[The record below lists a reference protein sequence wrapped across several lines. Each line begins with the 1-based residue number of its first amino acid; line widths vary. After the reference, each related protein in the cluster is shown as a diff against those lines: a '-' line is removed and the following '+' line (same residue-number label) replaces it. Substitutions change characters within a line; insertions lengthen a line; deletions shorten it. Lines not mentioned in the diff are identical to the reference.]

1 MTSTEPSAEAL
12 RLSALDRYDILD
24 TESEQAFDDIVR
36 IASQICDVPI
46 AIVSLV
52 GADRQWFKA
61 RVGLPAE
68 GTPRSQSVC
77 AHAIQGRSL
86 FQITDLEA
94 DDRTRAN
101 PLVTEEPHL
110 RFYAGAVL
118 ETPDGHALGTLCVID
133 TAPRPGGLTEQQ
145 AEALLALS
153 RQVMAQLELRR
164 SARAE
169 AANRRMLEATLERLV
184 ASEARWRA
192 LFGNMREGFL
202 VGELLRDAEGR
213 ACDAR
218 LMESN
223 GAFLEQANL
232 LPCAMGTRLR
242 ELPWGADPA
251 LLGQLVRTVETGA
264 PQAFEWRLP
273 DRHRWFEVRSA
284 PEQGDRFSCLV
295 LDITDRKASEQAL
308 LLKDERLQMALDASG
323 SVGLWDW
330 PVETNRLTGDARFAR
345 LYGLPLDRTASGLTM
360 EEYQEFVVPEDIAPL
375 RERIR
380 AVFEEGADFRVEY
393 RVAPPGRTLR
403 WVECRGR
410 LVRDEEGRPLR
421 FSGTA
426 VDITDRRSRE
436 EQKQLLMEELSHR
449 VKNTF
454 AMVQALAIQTLRDAD
469 PEASHSLQSRLATL
483 SRAHDVLVQ
492 TSWSATTLHRL
503 LDTVLRLETEGARFR
518 LAGNDFSIGSRAA
531 LSLSLLLHELA
542 TNAVKYGALSREQ
555 GLVAIDWRIEDGRFL
570 MRWRE
575 SGGPP
580 VRMPAETG
588 FGARLIRMGICGS
601 RHADLRFD
609 PGGLQAEFAADLS
622 MVSED

>member
-24 TESEQAFDDIVR
+24 TGSEQAFDDIVR
-36 IASQICDVPI
+36 IASQICDAPI

-61 RVGLPAE
+61 RVGLPAQ

-77 AHAIQGRSL
+77 SHAIQGRSL

-94 DDRTRAN
+94 DDRTREN

-133 TAPRPGGLTEQQ
+133 TAPRPAGLTEPQ

-169 AANRRMLEATLERLV
+169 AANRRMLEVTLERLA
-184 ASEARWRA
+184 ASER
-192 LFGNMREGFL
+192 
-202 VGELLRDAEGR
+202 ELL
-213 ACDAR
+213 
-218 LMESN
+218 
-223 GAFLEQANL
+223 
-232 LPCAMGTRLR
+232 LR
-242 ELPWGADPA
+242 
-251 LLGQLVRTVETGA
+251 
-264 PQAFEWRLP
+264 
-273 DRHRWFEVRSA
+273 
-284 PEQGDRFSCLV
+284 
-295 LDITDRKASEQAL
+295 
-308 LLKDERLQMALDASG
+308 DERLQMALDASG

-330 PVETNRLTGDARFAR
+330 PVATNRLTGDARFAR
-345 LYGLPLDRTASGLTM
+345 LYGLEVDRTAAGLTM
-360 EEYQEFVVPEDIAPL
+360 EEYQEFVLPEDIPPL
-375 RERIR
+375 REKIR

-393 RVAPPGRTLR
+393 RVAPPGKTLR

-410 LVRDEEGRPLR
+410 LVQDEAGRPLR

-426 VDITDRRSRE
+426 VDVTDRRSRE

-454 AMVQALAIQTLRDAD
+454 AMVQALAIQTLRGAD
-469 PEASHSLQSRLATL
+469 PEASRSLQSRLATL

-503 LDTVLRLETEGARFR
+503 LDTVLRLETEGPRFQ
-518 LAGNDFSIGSRAA
+518 LSGPDLPIGSRAA

-542 TNAVKYGALSREQ
+542 TNAMKYGALSREA
-555 GLVAIDWRIEDGRFL
+555 GRVAIDWRIEGRRFL
-570 MRWRE
+570 LGWRE

-580 VRMPAETG
+580 VRPPAETG
-588 FGARLIRMGICGS
+588 FGARLIRMGICGA
-601 RHADLRFD
+601 RHAELHFGC
-609 PGGLQAEFAADLS
+609 GGLQAEFGADLA
-622 MVSED
+622 VVTED